1 METWDQR
8 TFEAICKRH
17 RLETESPI
25 VFAEMVQFEKKM
37 NKLGVNTVFIFPGY
51 GDVTRFMKSRFG
63 LMQEIPR
70 EIALSSK
77 LKNVILKFF
86 GLKGLSTLLIE
97 LFRSISRFVRRQVNS
112 LRNNG

>member
-25 VFAEMVQFEKKM
+25 VLAEMVQFEKKM
-37 NKLGVNTVFIFPGY
+37 NKLGVNTVFMFPGY
-51 GDVTRFMKSRFG
+51 GDITRFMKSRFG

-70 EIALSSK
+70 EIAHSSK
-77 LKNVILKFF
+77 LNELKM
-86 GLKGLSTLLIE
+86 SHY
-97 LFRSISRFVRRQVNS
+97 
-112 LRNNG
+112 